1 MWVKWFEYST
11 LKTMDEDLAEEA
23 CILRRLW
30 PGSIEK
36 EKQRMNVEKEE
47 KKKKCK
53 VKLNR
58 MRSNNHHQKDPKN
71 MSQVSI
77 IFPLALASLFAGFN
91 SQAINLISAQGQG
104 SSGDFKLMHP
114 SGMILPTSSGLG
126 LIGSVLRIRYGTTN
140 SFPGYF
146 GVPLQ
151 QNFWRFQRDLFCWLP
166 ARSSDRN
173 RTFTPE

>member
-58 MRSNNHHQKDPKN
+58 MRSNNHHQKDQKN
-71 MSQVSI
+71 MTGKLRRFQTYASVWDDSSNKLRTRIDRIGAKNPIWNNKFVSRLLRSSYSAKLLA
-77 IFPLALASLFAGFN
+77 FPSR
-91 SQAINLISAQGQG
+91 
-104 SSGDFKLMHP
+104 
-114 SGMILPTSSGLG
+114 
-126 LIGSVLRIRYGTTN
+126 SVLLVTCAII
-140 SFPGYF
+140 
-146 GVPLQ
+146 
-151 QNFWRFQRDLFCWLP
+151 
-166 ARSSDRN
+166 
-173 RTFTPE
+173 